1 MPSPQVCAVSYS
13 RVSSDRQDVD
23 LSVSG
28 QQRAVRDWAIKNGYE
43 LVGEYVDEAESGRVD
58 SRDGFSRMIHDACL
72 PNPKFKTILVWK
84 HDRFSRRQEH
94 AVVYKARLRDCGVR
108 LVSISEPLDD
118 TPSGRLME
126 AIIEGLVEYYSENLS
141 EDVARGMREAA
152 LRGNFFGAR
161 APFGYKKV
169 KVQGSDGRM
178 CSTLDVDPIEA
189 ATVLY
194 IFRESLDGKGVKEI
208 GKDLSDQGITNR
220 GRRWVKTSLDWVLTN
235 EACVGTL
242 VWGRRPTRTNAPPP
256 VRVESAWP
264 GIVPREMFAQVQ
276 EALAKRAPDKERSRP
291 RPTFLLRG
299 LLQCGICNRP
309 YMVQG
314 AKGGRYFYYVCS
326 TLHRLGAGTCQSSYL
341 NAEVTDNAFLRR
353 LTALFT
359 TPESFPWIAAS
370 VTADINSTNNDYAS
384 VLDQVKTALEEV
396 ERRLE
401 STYDLVESQ
410 SPSLETVVPSVSFLR
425 SRREQLRTLRKE
437 VLRTIRQIDQM
448 ATRYSSSSGEYGVE
462 AMVEEFR
469 ACLEDSSV
477 LEKRALIELLIDRI
491 VVLERGEFDIQ
502 TTVPLS
508 LPFPD

>member
-84 HDRFSRRQEH
+84 HDRFSRHREH
-94 AVVYKARLRDCGVR
+94 AVVYKARLRDRGVR

-126 AIIEGLVEYYSENLS
+126 AIIEGLVEYYSENLA

-161 APFGYKKV
+161 APFGYRKV

-178 CSTLDVDPIEA
+178 CRTLEVDPTEA
-189 ATVLY
+189 ATVLH
-194 IFRESLDGKGVKEI
+194 IFRESLDGKGLKEI

-220 GRRWVKTSLDWVLTN
+220 GKRWVKTSLHWVLTN

-242 VWGRRPTRTNAPPP
+242 VWGRRPTRTNAPAP
-256 VRVESAWP
+256 VRVEGAWP

-276 EALAKRAPDKERSRP
+276 HGLAERAPDKEQYRP
-291 RPTFLLRG
+291 RPIFLLTG
-299 LLQCGICNRP
+299 LLKCGTCDRP
-309 YMVQG
+309 YMVHG

-326 TLHRLGAGTCQSSYL
+326 TLHRRGAGTCQSSYL

-353 LTALFT
+353 LRALLT
-359 TPESFPWIAAS
+359 TPESFAWMAAS
-370 VTADINSTNNDYAS
+370 ATADITSTSNDYAGI
-384 VLDQVKTALEEV
+384 LDQVKTALEDV
-396 ERRLE
+396 ERRLA
-401 STYDLVESQ
+401 STYDLVASQ
-410 SPSLETVVPSVSFLR
+410 SLSLETLVPSVSFLR
-425 SRREQLRTLRKE
+425 SRREQLRALRKE
-437 VLRTIRQIDQM
+437 VLRTIGQIDHLV
-448 ATRYSSSSGEYGVE
+448 TRYSSASGEYGVE
-462 AMVEEFR
+462 AMLEDFR

-477 LEKRALIELLIDRI
+477 PEKRALVRLLIDRI
-491 VVLERGEFDIQ
+491 VVLEGGEFDIH